1 MSTVVV
7 NGSDP
12 DVYLTNGTRQALG
25 LTGESTR
32 PQSIVQAAQEGYYAA
47 TGEWPY
53 VAGMPNTPPPP
64 AAKTLG
70 TVSITGS
77 GISGGSVSL
86 TTGDTL
92 DMTAGISGDATDTTF
107 AWTVRSGDCVSFT
120 TGKNTSTET
129 IDATKAG
136 AATLR
141 CTFTATAS
149 DSPKEATLSVV
160 VTDPAKAM
168 TASVTKAPTS
178 RADDTASITIE
189 NTALKDRILS
199 YGFQQDNTGGV
210 DVQTVQIPA
219 GTTAIQ
225 AATLLKNSVS
235 DPEVTTTRASNVVTF
250 APKSG
255 SFINKLTAALS

>member
-1 MSTVVV
+1 MATVHT
-7 NGSDP
+7 GSL
-12 DVYLTNGTRQALG
+12 YLTNNLRTMLNLNSVEPAHRVQTVAEAWAARTGKMVYIQGLG
-25 LTGESTR
+25 EIG
-32 PQSIVQAAQEGYYAA
+32 G
-47 TGEWPY
+47 
-53 VAGMPNTPPPP
+53 TPPPP
-64 AAKTLG
+64 AKTLG

-77 GISGGSVSL
+77 GISGGAVAL

-92 DMTAGISGDATDTTF
+92 DMTAGISGDATDTAF

-129 IDATKAG
+129 IDSTKAG

-178 RADDTASITIE
+178 QADDTASITIE
-189 NTALKDRILS
+189 NTALKARVLS
-199 YGFQQDNTGGV
+199 YGFQQDNKGGV

>member
-12 DVYLTNGTRQALG
+12 NIYLPNAARIALG
-25 LTGESTR
+25 LIGESTR
-32 PQSIVQAAQEGYYAA
+32 PQSIVQAAQDGYFTA
-47 TGEWPY
+47 TGQWIY
-53 VAGMPNTPPPP
+53 VSGMSNVVTPPP
-64 AAKTLG
+64 AKTLG

-92 DMTAGISGDATDTTF
+92 DMTAVISGDATDTTF
-107 AWTVRSGDCVSFT
+107 AWAVSSGDCVSFT

-129 IDATKAG
+129 IDSTKAG
-136 AATLR
+136 AATLK

-149 DSPKEATLSVV
+149 DSPKDATLSVV

-168 TASVTKAPTS
+168 TVSVSKAPTS
-178 RADDTASITIE
+178 TADDTASITIE
-189 NTALKDRILS
+189 NTALKAMALS
-199 YGFQQDNTGGV
+199 YGFQQDNKGGV
-210 DVQTVQIPA
+210 DAQTVQIPA

-225 AATLLKNSVS
+225 AATLLRNSVS
-235 DPEVTTTRASNVVTF
+235 DPEVTATRQSNVVTF